1 MLFVIMINTIIIKIS
16 MIIIIIKIS
25 TIIKIISRIKM
36 TRASWECVEQLPMAG
51 INMMMIIKMSM
62 IMTRAS

>member
-25 TIIKIISRIKM
+25 TIIKISRIKM
-36 TRASWECVEQLPMAG
+36 TRASWECVEQLAMAQRQE
-51 INMMMIIKMSM
+51 S
-62 IMTRAS
+62 SS